1 MNLYVDSSALIK
13 YFHKEQGTEKVREL
27 LNSTNNEIWIS
38 ELVIIEFYSA
48 LFRRFRNKEIDE
60 EELETAIQGFEEY
73 IKIII
78 IEPLRPTIVKE
89 AERLLKQYGKNYGL
103 RTLDALQLGTFN
115 LIAKEDWTFVGAD
128 NKFNALIR
136 VMNFSVINP
145 MAN

>member
-1 MNLYVDSSALIK
+1 MNLYVDSSALVK
-13 YFHKEQGTEKVREL
+13 HFHEEQGSEKVTEL
-27 LNSTNNEIWIS
+27 LNDASNEIWIS

-73 IKIII
+73 IKIVI

-89 AERLLKQYGKNYGL
+89 AERLLKQYGRNYGL

-115 LIAKEDWTFVGAD
+115 LIAKEDWTFLGAD
-128 NKFNALIR
+128 TKFNGLLR
-136 VMNFSVINP
+136 DMNFSVINP
-145 MAN
+145 MD

>member
-27 LNSTNNEIWIS
+27 LNSTSNEIWIS
-38 ELVIIEFYSA
+38 ELVLIEFYSA

-78 IEPLRPTIVKE
+78 IEPLGPTVVKE

-115 LIAKEDWTFVGAD
+115 LIAKG
-128 NKFNALIR
+128 KLI
-136 VMNFSVINP
+136 IN
-145 MAN
+145 